1 MKKPVARRLRRRYT
15 NARYPL
21 VMLRFEDGHEIQM
34 KRGESRS
41 FDAFAGERIKVIVL
55 WDASANE
62 REVVATLKAEEFDEE
77 TR

>member
-41 FDAFAGERIKVIVL
+41 FDAFAGERIKVVVL

-62 REVVATLKAEEFDEE
+62 REVVASLKAEEFEEE
-77 TR
+77 T